1 MIYSLTQF
9 KNIQPKEAYC
19 MASERLEKQIQF
31 IVEIDKLKQIYRQT
45 YLMNGSRRENS
56 VEHSWHLALMTVL
69 LAEYSPSESLDLFR
83 VLKMVLIHDLVE
95 IDAGDTL
102 CYDEKARRSQKS
114 RELMAADRIFNL
126 LPPDQAGEMRALWDE
141 FEASLTPEAG
151 FARAIDRMQPVLHNY
166 YTRGAAWRKHGVTR
180 DQVVARNRKIEKA
193 APEIWDYIHALIER
207 AVEKDYLLP

>member
-1 MIYSLTQF
+1 
-9 KNIQPKEAYC
+9 

-166 YTRGAAWRKHGVTR
+166 NTRGAAWRKHGITR
-180 DQVVARNRKIEKA
+180 DQVVARNREIEKA
-193 APEIWDYIHALIER
+193 APELWDYIHALIEH
-207 AVEKDYLLP
+207 AVEKGYLLP

>member
-1 MIYSLTQF
+1 
-9 KNIQPKEAYC
+9 

-166 YTRGAAWRKHGVTR
+166 HTRGAAWRKHGITR
-180 DQVVARNRKIEKA
+180 DQVVARNREIEKA
-193 APEIWDYIHALIER
+193 APELWDYIHALIEH
-207 AVEKDYLLP
+207 AVEKGYLLP

>member
-1 MIYSLTQF
+1 
-9 KNIQPKEAYC
+9 

-69 LAEYSPSESLDLFR
+69 LAEYSPSGSLDLFR

-114 RELMAADRIFNL
+114 RELVAADRIFNL